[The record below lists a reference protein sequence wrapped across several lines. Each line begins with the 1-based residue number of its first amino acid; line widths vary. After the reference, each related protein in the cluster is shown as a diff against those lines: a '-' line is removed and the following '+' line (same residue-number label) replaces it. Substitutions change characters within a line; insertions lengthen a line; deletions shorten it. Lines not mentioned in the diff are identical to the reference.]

1 LKTRKL
7 MAVLVMVAMIV
18 TALPVVAFANGS
30 GALGEAV
37 ADTSGIFASKEEVEI
52 KEDKDEEGKA
62 APAEVTITVRLR
74 DENGEPA
81 KVSTDGVKL
90 YVWPERVKDRVSAV
104 DKPEEEVKL
113 FKENDNGKEYNIA
126 VFDDKEDF
134 VDVKFTT
141 TIAGEVKYYFALL
154 DGEADLENI
163 MDEKAGSVTV
173 NFVDKMKH
181 KLIPK
186 ITDPIDEDDEV
197 EIVEANGID
206 AYTVEVKLTDRLGF
220 PVKGK
225 KVLFDTNS
233 SRLILDKDSGTTNSS
248 GIVKVKAYSEWE
260 GEYLLY
266 AKLDSDRKVEITHE
280 KEGKEKKGLPLKFGS
295 SRAYDIKVKK
305 GDGALIALDASY
317 TFEFEVFN
325 IFGRVIK
332 KVDPENYEEYIDEI
346 TAPTHPDDAEIEDV
360 DFFNDFY
367 DNGDE
372 DGPITWDKGLLK
384 VTVGAE
390 YLNEEG
396 DYVLRVKLQSGK
408 FAAVRFEVREQGD
421 IVKMTLEYDPAYTH
435 EEIEASKR
443 LKTGEP
449 TIKLFDAD
457 GVEKK
462 LADFGDIRFSVS
474 DTLIARIN
482 QETGIVE
489 QRTADSEGV
498 VTVTA
503 VNREEKVVA
512 TAEVRI
518 GDVGAEGIVFDVPED
533 LLIEDEHTIK
543 MKVVDEKG
551 NKIMKDAKYDVVV
564 VDEPKDAK
572 VELVHD
578 DGEDKFII
586 FSDVKGAVKL
596 HVVAYDQKD
605 EENDSGRERAI
616 SSTLTLNFVDEVK
629 PAIYGAENVIF
640 MVGSETMFID
650 GEGEQMDAP
659 AFIED
664 GRTFVPA
671 RYLAS
676 AFGVEDDDMTW
687 GPEGETTTWVKL
699 VREDRTIDIE
709 IGELSLK
716 VETED
721 GEEVIEMDV
730 AAKLV
735 DGRTYLPFRFIG
747 YAFGLEDEDI
757 DWFPKDASP
766 EWVSFTQQ

>member
-1 LKTRKL
+1 
-7 MAVLVMVAMIV
+7 
-18 TALPVVAFANGS
+18 
-30 GALGEAV
+30 
-37 ADTSGIFASKEEVEI
+37 VEL
-52 KEDKDEEGKA
+52 KDEEGEKG
-62 APAEVTITVRLR
+62 LLL
-74 DENGEPA
+74 
-81 KVSTDGVKL
+81 K
-90 YVWPERVKDRVSAV
+90 
-104 DKPEEEVKL
+104 
-113 FKENDNGKEYNIA
+113 
-126 VFDDKEDF
+126 FD
-134 VDVKFTT
+134 
-141 TIAGEVKYYFALL
+141 
-154 DGEADLENI
+154 
-163 MDEKAGSVTV
+163 
-173 NFVDKMKH
+173 
-181 KLIPK
+181 
-186 ITDPIDEDDEV
+186 
-197 EIVEANGID
+197 
-206 AYTVEVKLTDRLGF
+206 
-220 PVKGK
+220 
-225 KVLFDTNS
+225 
-233 SRLILDKDSGTTNSS
+233 SS
-248 GIVKVKAYSEWE
+248 G
-260 GEYLLY
+260 
-266 AKLDSDRKVEITHE
+266 
-280 KEGKEKKGLPLKFGS
+280 
-295 SRAYDIKVKK
+295 AYDIKVKK
-305 GDGALIALDASY
+305 GDGALIALDEDY

-332 KVDPENYEEYIDEI
+332 GTDNLRDYINEI
-346 TAPTHPDDAEIEDV
+346 TAATHPDDADIEDV
-360 DFFNDFY
+360 DFLDLDDDY
-367 DNGDE
+367 KVTWEKGVLKVKVNGD
-372 DGPITWDKGLLK
+372 
-384 VTVGAE
+384 

-396 DYVLRVKLQSGK
+396 DYVLRVKLRSGK
-408 FAAVRFEVREQGD
+408 FASVRFEVREQGD

-435 EEIEASKR
+435 EEIRWTKR
-443 LKTGEP
+443 LGTGEP

-462 LADFGDIRFSVS
+462 LTDLADIRFSVS

-482 QETGIVE
+482 QETGVVE
-489 QRTADSEGV
+489 QRTEDSEGV

-503 VNREEKVVA
+503 VNTEEKVVA

-518 GDVGAEGIVFDVPED
+518 GDVGAEGIVFEVPEN
-533 LLIEDEHTIK
+533 LLIEEEHTIK
-543 MKVVDEKG
+543 MKVVDENG
-551 NKIMKDAKYDVVV
+551 NKIMKNAKYDVVV

-572 VELVHD
+572 VELDHD
-578 DGEDKFII
+578 DDDDKFTVY
-586 FSDVKGAVKL
+586 SDVKSVVKL
-596 HVVAYDQKD
+596 HVVARDGDKSVS
-605 EENDSGRERAI
+605 N
-616 SSTLTLNFVDEVK
+616 TLTLNFVDEVK

-671 RYLAS
+671 RFLAS

-721 GEEVIEMDV
+721 GEEIIEMDV